1 MTHQKSQRGWGK
13 RGRSESTTSGA
24 ASGSRQESTGERR
37 ILEARFDSACLL
49 WRTSRRGEAAEEFH
63 QLLAADPGDVH
74 FSRYWLAA
82 CWFDLDRHD
91 ELTQLLAQRDEAT
104 ALWRYAQAL
113 LAFRLSG
120 DTDEARAILQ
130 EANRLDTGFLEYLLG
145 DAVVKA
151 AKPVRFGGSRLEDAH
166 SQAALFLP
174 AWRATPGAA
183 TWARRVLRVPQARKA
198 EEMAFP
204 RQELSRLPQRNV
216 TWQLGFQRIDDEGS
230 DQEVPIW
237 ILAISDFANQSMVY
251 MTVLEEEP
259 TPEAVWREVLST
271 LRHPLE
277 GRPHRPA
284 TLQAPADCCRAWRD
298 MLAEISVECVSEYDS
313 EPIDQILAGMAQVV
327 RMQRLPALPNDIDL
341 HELPQ
346 TDRVWQAAFFH
357 SPTIISNDEIGVQRP
372 WGISVCDRQS
382 GFILSNELI
391 GEEPSPDQMWD
402 HLVRSMA
409 HPGPC
414 DPQRPATVEVS
425 DSDCYDFLKPKL
437 RELDIRCVLRDE
449 LPELDEF
456 LDVFVRSL
464 GDPDKCAL
472 ADGAGVT
479 MDQMESFY
487 EAAASYFEQAPWRLV
502 PGEIP
507 IEIRC
512 RGLAAGTRYAIVLGR
527 TGVTLGLVM
536 FHRRE
541 DAMALI
547 TGQKEWDELSALS
560 VVFEEDAIMAPA
572 DLALV
577 ERRGWPIATPEAYPA
592 VMRLEPGRAPLSPSS
607 DDLVHLEGCLRTIP
621 DFVASGHDAKAYEV
635 TASGQRF
642 KLRLLWT
649 FRNR

>member
-1 MTHQKSQRGWGK
+1 M
-13 RGRSESTTSGA
+13 
-24 ASGSRQESTGERR
+24 
-37 ILEARFDSACLL
+37 LEARFASACLL

-63 QLLAADPGDVH
+63 QLLAADPDDVH

-91 ELTQLLAQRDEAT
+91 ELKQLLAQRDEAT
-104 ALWRYAQAL
+104 AVWRYAQAL

-130 EANRLDTGFLEYLLG
+130 EANGLGAGFLAYLLG

-151 AKPVRFGGSRLEDAH
+151 AEPVRFGGDQEEAMH
-166 SQAALFLP
+166 SLAALFLP

-183 TWARRVLRVPQARKA
+183 SWARRVLRVPLVRKA

-204 RQELSRLPQRNV
+204 RQELCRLPQRDV
-216 TWQLGFQRIDDEGS
+216 TWQLGFRRLDDEGS

-237 ILAISDFANQSMVY
+237 ILAISDFVNRSIVC
-251 MTVLEEEP
+251 MTVLEETP
-259 TPEAVWREVLST
+259 TPEAVWRAVLST
-271 LRHPLE
+271 LRQPLE
-277 GRPHRPA
+277 GSPYRPA

-313 EPIDQILAGMAQVV
+313 EPIDQILEGMALFARSQ
-327 RMQRLPALPNDIDL
+327 QSPALAKDIDL
-341 HELPQ
+341 RELPQ

-357 SPTIISNDEIGVQRP
+357 SPTLISNDEIGVQRP
-372 WGISVCDRQS
+372 WGIIVCDRQS
-382 GFILSNELI
+382 GFVLSNDLI
-391 GEEPSPDQMWD
+391 GEEPSADQMWD

-409 HPGPC
+409 HPGSC
-414 DPQRPATVEVS
+414 EPQRPSTVEVS

-437 RELDIRCVLRDE
+437 HELDIRCVLRDE

-456 LDVFVRSL
+456 LDSFVRSL
-464 GDPDKCAL
+464 GDPGKCAL
-472 ADGAGVT
+472 ADGTGVT

-487 EAAASYFEQAPWRLV
+487 DAAAHYFKQAPWRYV
-502 PGEIP
+502 PGEVP

-547 TGQKEWDELSALS
+547 NGQKEWDELSAFT
-560 VVFEEDAIMAPA
+560 VIFEEQAIMAPM

-577 ERRGWPIATPEAYPA
+577 ERRGWAIATPEAYPA
-592 VMRLEPGRAPLSPSS
+592 VMRLEPGQTPQSPSS

-621 DFVASGHDAKAYEV
+621 DFVASGQDAKAYEV

-649 FRNR
+649 CRAG

>member
-1 MTHQKSQRGWGK
+1 VTHGKSRKGVGK
-13 RGRSESTTSGA
+13 KGQSR
-24 ASGSRQESTGERR
+24 ASGDSSASGQDATTDRQM
-37 ILEARFDSACLL
+37 LEARFASACLF

-63 QLLAADPGDVH
+63 QLLAADPDDFH
-74 FSRYWLAA
+74 FSRYWLAS
-82 CWFDLDRHD
+82 CLFDLDRHD
-91 ELTQLLAQRDEAT
+91 ELKQLLAQRDEAT
-104 ALWRYAQAL
+104 AVWRYAQTL
-113 LAFRLSG
+113 LAFRLGG
-120 DTDEARAILQ
+120 DTDEAQAILQ
-130 EANRLDTGFLEYLLG
+130 EAKRLDAGFLDYLLG
-145 DAVVKA
+145 DVVVHA
-151 AKPVRFGGSRLEDAH
+151 AKPVRFGGSRREDAH
-166 SQAALFLP
+166 SLAALFLP

-183 TWARRVLRVPQARKA
+183 SWARRVLRVPLSRATEA
-198 EEMAFP
+198 MAFP
-204 RQELSRLPQRNV
+204 RQELCRLPQRDV
-216 TWQLGFQRIDDEGS
+216 TWQLGFQRLDDEGS
-230 DQEVPIW
+230 DQDVPIW
-237 ILAISDFANQSMVY
+237 ILAIADVSDQSLVY

-271 LRHPLE
+271 LRQPLE
-277 GRPHRPA
+277 GSPHRPA

-313 EPIDQILAGMAQVV
+313 EPIDQILEGLALVV

-346 TDRVWQAAFFH
+346 TDGVWQAAFFH
-357 SPTIISNDEIGVQRP
+357 SPTIISNDEIGVHRP
-372 WGISVCDRQS
+372 WGIIVCDRQS
-382 GFILSNELI
+382 GFVLSNDLI
-391 GEEPSPDQMWD
+391 DEEPSPDQMWD
-402 HLVRSMA
+402 HLIRSMA

-425 DSDCYDFLKPKL
+425 DSDCYDFLKTKL

-456 LDVFVRSL
+456 VDALVRSF
-464 GDPDKCAL
+464 GDPGKCAL

-487 EAAASYFEQAPWRLV
+487 DAAARYFEQAPWRLV

-536 FHRRE
+536 FHRCE

-547 TGQKEWDELSALS
+547 RGQKGWDELSALS
-560 VVFEEDAIMAPA
+560 VVFEEDAIMAPT

-592 VMRLEPGRAPLSPSS
+592 VMRLEPGQTPQSPSS
-607 DDLVHLEGCLRTIP
+607 DDLVHLEGCLRAIP
-621 DFVASGHDAKAYEV
+621 DFVASGHDAKAYEL
-635 TASGQRF
+635 TAASGQRF

-649 FRNR
+649 FRTR